1 MSVKNSIEEYNGIF
15 FITFTCCR
23 WLPLFQISNGYDAVY
38 QWFDSLKRHGHF
50 ILGYVIMPN
59 HVHAL
64 VAFRH
69 TRGEPINRLIGT
81 GKRFMAYFIVKR
93 LKENL
98 QFDVLDRLEQMVK
111 PIERRKGKQHEIFQP
126 SFDWKECTGEKF
138 IIQKLNYIHE
148 NPCRGKWQLAPAPQ
162 DYKHSSA
169 KFYVEGEHGYYLIT
183 SYEEIQDIDLTKWIE
198 E

>member
-1 MSVKNSIEEYNGIF
+1 MSVKKSIDEYNGIF

-23 WLPLFQISNGYDAVY
+23 WLPLFEISNGYDAVHR
-38 QWFDSLKRHGHF
+38 WFDNLKSHGHF

-59 HVHAL
+59 HVHVI

-81 GKRFMAYFIVKR
+81 GKRFMAYFLVKR
-93 LKENL
+93 LKETL
-98 QFDVLDRLEQMVK
+98 QFDLLDRLEKMVK
-111 PIERRKGKQHEIFQP
+111 AHEKRKGKQHEIFEP
-126 SFDWKECTGEKF
+126 SFDWKECTSEKF

-148 NPCRGKWQLAPAPQ
+148 NPCRGKWQLSSDPQ
-162 DYKHSSA
+162 GYKHSSA
-169 KFYVEGEHGYYLIT
+169 SFYINGYPGGYSIT
-183 SYEEIQDIDLTKWIE
+183 SYQDIQDVDLTKWIE